1 MTLELLKMLCRD
13 YNLHLCFIFSCA
25 SVSNA
30 VLLINAKNDRASNK
44 REFGHVYERFGLQE
58 KKVGGIEA
66 GLKEVAKGQIET
78 DKKVVEVL
86 HEVRETKMK
95 LEEKFKRYHAE
106 REEAV
111 ETGT

>member
-13 YNLHLCFIFSCA
+13 YNLHLCFVFSCA
-25 SVSNA
+25 AVSNA
-30 VLLINAKNDRASNK
+30 VLLLNARNDRISNK

-58 KKVGGIEA
+58 KKNLSLEA
-66 GLKEVAKGQIET
+66 GLKEVAKGQVET

-86 HEVRETKMK
+86 HEVREAKIK

-106 REEAV
+106 REKEISA
-111 ETGT
+111 